1 MEDAAPVVVSNV
13 VKVVV
18 ALSLEAARDVSPGVE
33 ISPLVDVSAA
43 TVEPDWVDASEVL
56 AEPVV
61 VSSVV
66 MSVLTDLCV
75 VTTVDNFGV
84 VSWTVEKPADVSAG
98 VVWPVVDSSAVVAEV
113 TSVLCSV
120 VKSLVLTPAVETE
133 AVVENPADVSAPVVD
148 GTVLEPS

>member
-18 ALSLEAARDVSPGVE
+18 ALSLEAARDVSTGVE
-33 ISPLVDVSAA
+33 IAAVDVSAA
-43 TVEPDWVDASEVL
+43 TVELDSVDTSEVL
-56 AEPVV
+56 SEPVV

-66 MSVLTDLCV
+66 MAVLTDLCV

-113 TSVLCSV
+113 TTVLCSV
-120 VKSLVLTPAVETE
+120 VTSLVLTPAVETE